1 MKYNYFPN
9 TGLKVSRISLGTMM
23 FGGQTSEADSIDII
37 HCALDGGINFIDTA
51 DQYNRGASEIAVGK
65 ALAGRRDSVILAT
78 KVCNPMSDD
87 MNDQGLSRRHIISAC
102 EASLKRLGTDYID
115 IYYMHKPD
123 YNTPVEESIEAMTQ
137 LVRDGK
143 VRYIG
148 ISNYASW
155 QAADILWTAELK
167 NLIKPVVTQNVYNLL
182 TRGIEE
188 ELLPF
193 CREHKIGLTVY
204 NPIAAGLLAG
214 KHKYGDRP
222 TPETRFALNKTYAD
236 RYWNE
241 KNFQALDSFIKLAE
255 DCGMPI
261 LEFAMKWVDACPL
274 VTSIISGVSRKEQL
288 VQNMS
293 ILESGNGAIP
303 AEAMT
308 RAAEIYADLTGRRFK
323 YNR

>member
-9 TGLKVSRISLGTMM
+9 TGLNVSRISLGTMM

-37 HCALDGGINFIDTA
+37 HCALDGGVNFIDTA

-87 MNDQGLSRRHIISAC
+87 RNDQGLSRRHIISAC

-123 YNTPVEESIEAMTQ
+123 YQTPIEESIEAMTQ

-143 VRYIG
+143 IRYIG

-167 NLIKPVVTQNVYNLL
+167 NHIKPVVTQNVYNLL

-193 CREHKIGLTVY
+193 CRAHKIGLTVY

-222 TPETRFALNKTYAD
+222 DPNTRFALNKTYAD

-241 KNFQALDSFIKLAE
+241 KNFQALDAFIKLAE

-261 LEFAMKWVDACPL
+261 LEFAMKWVDACPD

-288 VQNMS
+288 VQNLA
-293 ILESGNGAIP
+293 ILEGGAGPIP
-303 AEAMT
+303 ADAIA
-308 RAAEIYADLTGRRFK
+308 RAAEIYADLTGSRFK